1 MDKNYT
7 VSATVK
13 NGYNTPLQM
22 EVKAKTSVEAVQKA
36 YYEWTYDEHEHW
48 EWDEHEHWEWDDITV
63 KRVEDELERL
73 RKENRELKREVRQG
87 WGAFFV
93 AIAFAVI
100 WSMC

>member
-13 NGYNTPLQM
+13 NGYNTPLKM

-36 YYEWTYDEHEHW
+36 YDEWMYE
-48 EWDEHEHWEWDDITV
+48 EHEHWEWDDITV
-63 KRVEDELERL
+63 KIVEDELERL

>member
-36 YYEWTYDEHEHW
+36 YYEWTYDEQ
-48 EWDEHEHWEWDDITV
+48 EHWEWDDITV

-73 RKENRELKREVRQG
+73 RKENRELKREVWHG

>member
-48 EWDEHEHWEWDDITV
+48 EWDDITV

-73 RKENRELKREVRQG
+73 RRENRELKREVRQG
-87 WGAFFV
+87 WGAFFGV
-93 AIAFAVI
+93 IVFAAI